1 MLKLQEN
8 GLVLPPNDQL
18 AADKLAAEWAF
29 AVRAYHA
36 GEPESLESMLRG
48 GAPIPPEVRALVA
61 DVVAGTVKANRRGK
75 GKRTALSLR
84 DREQIAASLGGL
96 RAVLREGLD
105 FAQVAADHNAAQGR
119 DLIDAGDVRRDIDQR
134 IARAITHLAE
144 QYGVSEAVIR
154 KAGSA
159 R

>member
-1 MLKLQEN
+1 
-8 GLVLPPNDQL
+8 
-18 AADKLAAEWAF
+18 
-29 AVRAYHA
+29 
-36 GEPESLESMLRG
+36 MLRG
-48 GAPIPPEVRALVA
+48 DAPIPPEGRALVA
-61 DVVAGTVKANRRGK
+61 DVVAGTVKPNRRGK

-84 DREQIAASLGGL
+84 DREQIAASLAGL
-96 RAVLREGLD
+96 RAVLRDGLD
-105 FAQVAADHNAAQGR
+105 FAQVAADHNAAHGC